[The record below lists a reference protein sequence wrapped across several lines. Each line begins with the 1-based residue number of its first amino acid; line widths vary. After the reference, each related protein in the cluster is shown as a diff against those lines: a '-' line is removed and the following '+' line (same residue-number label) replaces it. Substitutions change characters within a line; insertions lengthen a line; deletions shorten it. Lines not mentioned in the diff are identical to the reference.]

1 MLLEM
6 KLHACVWV
14 FAGWVDGQ
22 VRLPQGGIVWEL
34 DLDVFV
40 AEGGDL
46 ADSRKEVNY
55 LGTGSASS
63 GLELHLTYH

>member
-22 VRLPQGGIVWEL
+22 VRLPQGGIVWVL
-34 DLDVFV
+34 GQYVRV
-40 AEGGDL
+40 AEGRDL
-46 ADSRKEVNY
+46 DDSNKGGYQVRNQFY
-55 LGTGSASS
+55 FLT
-63 GLELHLTYH
+63 LDLHLTHH